1 MKNDGVLSLTR
12 IFLYNW
18 HRFSHHLID
27 VEDSLYLAGHN
38 GSGKSS
44 VLDAMQL
51 VLIADQTR
59 IRYNSSA
66 QERSARTLDSYV
78 RGKIGENRYL
88 RPGNT
93 VAYVAVEFACGDAHT
108 AFGICV
114 EAAEG
119 QSPERTF
126 FILPEPID
134 PALLVPSGRPLS
146 RRELRQTLRSRR
158 GARSYDQVGEYQAD
172 VLNRLGGLNERF
184 FDLFLRSQIEARER
198 ELHEV
203 REQLAELE

>member
-12 IFLYNW
+12 IFLHNW
-18 HRFSHHLID
+18 HRFNHHLID

-78 RGKIGENRYL
+78 RGKIGEDRYL

-93 VAYVAVEFACGDAHT
+93 AAYIALEFTCGDAHT
-108 AFGICV
+108 TLGICV

-119 QSPERTF
+119 QSP
-126 FILPEPID
+126 
-134 PALLVPSGRPLS
+134 
-146 RRELRQTLRSRR
+146 
-158 GARSYDQVGEYQAD
+158 
-172 VLNRLGGLNERF
+172 
-184 FDLFLRSQIEARER
+184 
-198 ELHEV
+198 
-203 REQLAELE
+203 